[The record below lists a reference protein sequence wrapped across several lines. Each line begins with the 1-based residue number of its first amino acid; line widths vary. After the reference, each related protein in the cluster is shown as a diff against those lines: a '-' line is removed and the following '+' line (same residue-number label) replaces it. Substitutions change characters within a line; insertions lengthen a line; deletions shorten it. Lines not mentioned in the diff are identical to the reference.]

1 MKKIPILDCPIDLQ
15 KQFAE
20 IVKQIDKQKFNYQKN
35 LEKVEELMNTLMY
48 QYFN

>member
-1 MKKIPILDCPIDLQ
+1 MKKIPILDCPIDRQ
-15 KQFAE
+15 NQFAE